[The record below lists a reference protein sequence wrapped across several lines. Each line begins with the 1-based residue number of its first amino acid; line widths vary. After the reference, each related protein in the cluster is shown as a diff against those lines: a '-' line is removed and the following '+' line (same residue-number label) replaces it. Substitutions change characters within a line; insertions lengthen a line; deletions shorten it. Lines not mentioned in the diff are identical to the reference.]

1 MENFIQENFNFYIL
15 IEVLKYFM
23 FGLKMYVDQCIDD
36 LYDCLRR
43 NVCLKEVCIIFCSKK
58 YNVMKWCE
66 ICVKWKC
73 EIEKYMWFNL
83 YKKKILWQD
92 IELWKFFGKDCEEV

>member
-1 MENFIQENFNFYIL
+1 M
-15 IEVLKYFM
+15 
-23 FGLKMYVDQCIDD
+23 
-36 LYDCLRR
+36 
-43 NVCLKEVCIIFCSKK
+43 

-83 YKKKILWQD
+83 YKKKILWKD
-92 IELWKFFGKDCEEV
+92 IKLWKFFGKDCEEVKCELF

>member
-1 MENFIQENFNFYIL
+1 
-15 IEVLKYFM
+15 
-23 FGLKMYVDQCIDD
+23 
-36 LYDCLRR
+36 
-43 NVCLKEVCIIFCSKK
+43 
-58 YNVMKWCE
+58 MKWCE